1 MKAIHRPHTLME
13 LAMVRSLLAAH
24 DIPYYVHNAG
34 YASLYP
40 GMQIELLNVP
50 TVMVP
55 QQLVESAK
63 ELLEA
68 YLPDI
73 QEHQHPSPD
82 VSWRDFFRMLAEGMI
97 CAWFVPRIG
106 RGRNISAEPDDA
118 GDPGEP

>member
-1 MKAIHRPHTLME
+1 
-13 LAMVRSLLAAH
+13 MVRSLLAAN

-40 GMQIELLNVP
+40 GMQIDLLNVP

-55 QQLVESAK
+55 QSLAQSAK

-73 QEHQHPSPD
+73 REHQHPSPE
-82 VSWRDFFRMLAEGMI
+82 VSWRDFFRMLAEAII

-106 RGRNISAEPDDA
+106 RGRSTADESDDA
-118 GDPGEP
+118 GDRDAT